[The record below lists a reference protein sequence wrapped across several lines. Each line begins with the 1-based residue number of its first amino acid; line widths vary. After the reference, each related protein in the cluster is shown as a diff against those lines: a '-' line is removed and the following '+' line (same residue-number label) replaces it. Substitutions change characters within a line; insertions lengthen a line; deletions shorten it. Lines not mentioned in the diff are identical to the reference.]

1 MLLLGYLCSKS
12 FVITPP
18 APPFFP
24 IFKAFSQSLSLS
36 VTTSFNLTII
46 CLNEGFYFIHY
57 AEHICI
63 DKFTQIYAEDNCY
76 IISMISFPLVFPFL
90 FNPVSKKCMLEF
102 LYWFSI
108 SLYFLSYYS
117 MLCLSLIWKRI
128 SLSLSFYLP
137 TLY

>member
-12 FVITPP
+12 FCDHPP
-18 APPFFP
+18 APPFFS
-24 IFKAFSQSLSLS
+24 IFKAFSQSLSSL
-36 VTTSFNLTII
+36 VTTSFHLTII

-90 FNPVSKKCMLEF
+90 LIQFPKNACLNFYIDSQFP
-102 LYWFSI
+102 YIFSLTI
-108 SLYFLSYYS
+108 
-117 MLCLSLIWKRI
+117 LC
-128 SLSLSFYLP
+128 FAYL
-137 TLY
+137 